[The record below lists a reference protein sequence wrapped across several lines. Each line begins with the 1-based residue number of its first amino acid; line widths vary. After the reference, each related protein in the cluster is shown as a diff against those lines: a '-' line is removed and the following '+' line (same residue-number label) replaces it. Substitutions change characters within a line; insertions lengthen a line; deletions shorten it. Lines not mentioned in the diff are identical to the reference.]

1 VKDDNDPA
9 YQYEHAATTHRG
21 ENYHFGS
28 EIVLLQQEIQNLKQR
43 ISDDKN
49 DIRERLKS
57 LEAEALEFNRKFTF
71 GKGIFYGVVAVLGT
85 LGVVVV
91 DRLKDLVAL
100 VK

>member
-1 VKDDNDPA
+1 VDGYDSVVNSSQETVA
-9 YQYEHAATTHRG
+9 HRG
-21 ENYHFGS
+21 ENYRFGG
-28 EIVLLQQEIQNLKQR
+28 EIVFLQQEIQNLKQR

-91 DRLKDLVAL
+91 DRLKDLMAL
-100 VK
+100 LK